1 MPSDHDQ
8 PDARPDGTDTADDLD
23 ELTERYRERIW
34 SELRA
39 VARPDSRFHWDFSSF
54 ITDFA
59 GSDACARRVLD
70 LEAYRALGRSTVF
83 ITPDNCLE
91 DLRAELIRQRRSF
104 VMTTYGI
111 VRGFMLLDA
120 ARVPVEDA
128 RYAAT
133 LDGFDRYAR
142 PVSLAEMAAGPPV
155 GLCVTG
161 GSAVSRNGVRF
172 GKGHGYFD
180 FEFAVLSE
188 LGLTDTSTPIVDVIH
203 DCQYVDEELPPKAHD
218 VAVDLI
224 VTPTRTITVD
234 APRRPA
240 ARIRWEL
247 IAGTEFDRLDVTA
260 ELRAR
265 IAT

>member
-1 MPSDHDQ
+1 MTLPHDLTRF
-8 PDARPDGTDTADDLD
+8 PETDP
-23 ELTERYRERIW
+23 TEIYRERIW
-34 SELRA
+34 SELRR

-54 ITDFA
+54 ITDFE
-59 GSDACARRVLD
+59 GSDRCAENVL
-70 LEAYRALGRSTVF
+70 ALPAMTELASSGNQRVF

-91 DLRAELIRQRRSF
+91 DLRAALIGHGIPF

-111 VRGFMLLDA
+111 VRGFLALDPA
-120 ARVPVEDA
+120 DVPAGEA

-142 PVSLAEMAAGPPV
+142 PLTLREMSQGSPF

-188 LGLTDTSTPIVDVIH
+188 LGVAGPSTPIADVIH
-203 DCQYVDEELPPKAHD
+203 DCQYVDEELPPKPHD
-218 VAVDLI
+218 VAVDVI
-224 VTPTRTITVD
+224 VTPTRTIHVD
-234 APRRPA
+234 APTRPP
-240 ARIRWEL
+240 ARIHWDL
-247 IAGTEFDRLDVTA
+247 IAGSEFDRLDVTR
-260 ELRAR
+260 ELRE
-265 IAT
+265 ITGAT